1 MLRRLNTV
9 STKSRDM
16 FVTVEEVAN
25 AHMKELEDQ
34 FKLFTLSLRYP
45 ADGPDAVE
53 GGNRII
59 DELIHRSEP
68 PVVKTRRELRR
79 RNKRRL

>member
-1 MLRRLNTV
+1 
-9 STKSRDM
+9 
-16 FVTVEEVAN
+16 
-25 AHMKELEDQ
+25 MKELEDQ

-59 DELIHRSEP
+59 DELMRRAEP
-68 PVVKTRRELRR
+68 PVFKTRKDLRGS
-79 RNKRRL
+79 NKRRM